1 MGLKERFVNC
11 FKDMSLSVFLALIV
25 HKAHMACHPGSQKH
39 QPKVGYVFINNKWY
53 ISAHSQF
60 DKGSSSLDV

>member
-1 MGLKERFVNC
+1 MGLKKRFVNC

-25 HKAHMACHPGSQKH
+25 HKTHMACHPGSQKH
-39 QPKVGYVFINNKWY
+39 QPEVGYVFKWY

-60 DKGSSSLDV
+60 QKGSSSLDV